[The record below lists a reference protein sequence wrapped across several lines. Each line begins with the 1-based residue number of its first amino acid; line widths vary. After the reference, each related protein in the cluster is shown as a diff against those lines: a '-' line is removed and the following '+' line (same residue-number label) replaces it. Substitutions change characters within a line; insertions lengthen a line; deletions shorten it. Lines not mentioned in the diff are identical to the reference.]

1 MSKSDGYRSFGKRI
15 KELRESKAKLVRKVA
30 ADLDMDQSVLSKLEN
45 GLLFLNTT
53 LLEKIVQYYQVS
65 LDELKTILYA
75 DKIMS

>member
-1 MSKSDGYRSFGKRI
+1 
-15 KELRESKAKLVRKVA
+15 
-30 ADLDMDQSVLSKLEN
+30 MDQSVLSKLEN

-53 LLEKIVQYYQVS
+53 LLEKIAQYYQVS